1 MFCAS
6 MNNGNNPLIFQRTIV
21 CCEIIDLVSAKVHT
35 TSGSKDCI
43 ERSGTPKKAHV
54 YITE

>member
-1 MFCAS
+1 
-6 MNNGNNPLIFQRTIV
+6 MNNSNNPLIFQKTIV
-21 CCEIIDLVSAKVHT
+21 CWEIIDLVSAKVHT